1 MAENPLLPDD
11 QLRALLLLTKELARL
26 DATTGRALANART
39 KGRRAAQNMPWPSRE
54 ALLAGTLLHLQ
65 PGDALLPESADTV
78 SLRLAPKSAT
88 GGTARAPLPAFPE
101 KEFRGQT
108 PRLLLGAA
116 MAAALRGAGSD
127 RLVMVHL
134 SSGRPEAEWQAALRW
149 GQEALLPLLVVVGDT
164 RGIGA
169 FQPAQR
175 AVEGAPD
182 WDAVQRAAA
191 RLGLPVLAVDGED
204 AVAVYRVAQ
213 ESVLRARSGAGPAV
227 LWAMLPSTRDLAAG
241 RSSSA
246 KPVARLQRYL
256 RARGIATVAH

>member
-11 QLRALLLLTKELARL
+11 QLRALLLLTKECARL
-26 DATTGRALANART
+26 DAGVARSLATVRTNGRGANR
-39 KGRRAAQNMPWPSRE
+39 NSPWPSRE

-65 PGDALLPESADTV
+65 PGDTLLPEPADTV
-78 SLRLAPKSAT
+78 PLRLTPQGAA
-88 GGTARAPLPAFPE
+88 GEAARAPLPDFLE
-101 KEFRGQT
+101 KELRGQT

-116 MAAALRGAGSD
+116 MAAALRGTGSD

-134 SSGRPEAEWQAALRW
+134 SPGRPEASWQAALRW
-149 GQEALLPLLVVVGDT
+149 AQDARLPLLVVVGDT
-164 RGIGA
+164 RGNGA

-182 WDAVQRAAA
+182 WDAVQRAAS
-191 RLGLPVLAVDGED
+191 RLQLPVLAVDGED

-227 LWAMLPSTRDLAAG
+227 LWAMLPSPRDVAAG
-241 RSSSA
+241 RSSTA

-256 RARGIATVAH
+256 RARGVATVTP